1 VSTPGDILNALGRE
15 ARARLA
21 GARDATMP
29 RVFRGRSV
37 EELIPRIER
46 ELGADAIVV
55 RRREGLTGGVLGFF
69 QHPWVEIEAIPGT
82 AGVDVYDEAE
92 SVAPPIA
99 GAEPAQPPPPPVPP
113 PHAAS
118 AYGSAGA
125 TPVQPAAT
133 AGPPFAQPQAPGAA
147 PGVTAIPPLAP
158 QAPSAV
164 AGGSFAG
171 PPPAAAGFI
180 ADEPYAPPSPPLAPP
195 EPVFAQGSAY
205 VTAHLA
211 ALARAERS
219 VPPPLVPEAPP
230 SSVPGPPF
238 VAGPARRPLADEPV
252 DFHELIPQQTRR
264 PAAPIAPP
272 PQADWTAR
280 APAERRTVQPG
291 SHARARAGVEKGL
304 ARYGV
309 GEQLA
314 GELID
319 MALAHA
325 LPLAPRLG
333 LAAAVRSTLAQRIP
347 VAPPLSARGASIVLV
362 GAGGS
367 GKTTCAAAL
376 LSAYRAGSTLP
387 ASFAT
392 IAAEEN
398 GELHLLMAPQL
409 LKPAPMESPRA
420 MRALRRA
427 RAEGLAV
434 LDTPRLSPSDRKG
447 IRRLGK
453 LLGELDPDRILLAL
467 PATLGGAAAA
477 QLLEAL
483 APLRAHALVVTHA
496 DETDQIGV
504 AVEAACRFELAPEF
518 MLSHA
523 RAGGWRLR
531 RLDPAGL
538 AGMVL
543 P

>member
-1 VSTPGDILNALGRE
+1 MSTPGDILNALGRE

-21 GARDATMP
+21 GARDATVP

-55 RRREGLTGGVLGFF
+55 RRREGLTGGVMGFF
-69 QHPWVEIEAIPGT
+69 QHPWVEIEAVPGT

-92 SVAPPIA
+92 SVAPPVA
-99 GAEPAQPPPPPVPP
+99 GEDEAQPLSGPAPPASSVPP

-118 AYGSAGA
+118 AYASAPPPGGVTPAAAGPEPAPRAAPAGA
-125 TPVQPAAT
+125 G
-133 AGPPFAQPQAPGAA
+133 GPLYAQPP
-147 PGVTAIPPLAP
+147 VE
-158 QAPSAV
+158 
-164 AGGSFAG
+164 
-171 PPPAAAGFI
+171 PPPAAAGFVP
-180 ADEPYAPPSPPLAPP
+180 DTPYGHPVAPSPPIAPP

-211 ALARAERS
+211 ALARAEPS
-219 VPPPLVPEAPP
+219 AVPPPLVPEQPP
-230 SSVPGPPF
+230 TAAPPF
-238 VAGPARRPLADEPV
+238 VAGPARRPLTQEPV
-252 DFHELIPQQTRR
+252 DFHDLIPQQTRR

-304 ARYGV
+304 ARYGI

-314 GELID
+314 AELID

-347 VAPPLSARGASIVLV
+347 VAPPLSARGASIVIV

-376 LSAYRAGSTLP
+376 LSAYRAGSTLS

-392 IAAEEN
+392 IAAEES

-447 IRRLGK
+447 IRRLGR
-453 LLGELDPDRILLAL
+453 LLGELEPDRILLAL

-504 AVEAACRFELAPEF
+504 AVEAACRFELAPEL

-523 RAGGWRLR
+523 RTGGWRLR

>member
-1 VSTPGDILNALGRE
+1 MSTPGDILNALGRE

-21 GARDATMP
+21 GARDATTP

-46 ELGADAIVV
+46 DLGADAIVV

-82 AGVDVYDEAE
+82 AGVDVYDEVE
-92 SVAPPIA
+92 SVAPPI
-99 GAEPAQPPPPPVPP
+99 GEEPPPSAQPAPA
-113 PHAAS
+113 PHGAS
-118 AYGSAGA
+118 AYASAAAAPPAFAPSAGLSA
-125 TPVQPAAT
+125 GHVPG
-133 AGPPFAQPQAPGAA
+133 AGPAPGAA
-147 PGVTAIPPLAP
+147 QTPGAGHPGGVQPGTPGLPYAQPGSPPPSFIPDPVP
-158 QAPSAV
+158 SQAP
-164 AGGSFAG
+164 
-171 PPPAAAGFI
+171 
-180 ADEPYAPPSPPLAPP
+180 APPIAPP

-211 ALARAERS
+211 ALARAERT
-219 VPPPLVPEAPP
+219 VPPPLVPEQPP
-230 SSVPGPPF
+230 PTPF
-238 VAGPARRPLADEPV
+238 VAGPPRGRPLSDEPV
-252 DFHELIPQQTRR
+252 DFHELIPEQTRR

-291 SHARARAGVEKGL
+291 SHARARAGVEKSL
-304 ARYGV
+304 ARYGI

-367 GKTTCAAAL
+367 GKTTCCAAL
-376 LSAYRAGSTLP
+376 LSAYRSGSTLS

-392 IAAEEN
+392 IAGEEN

-409 LKPAPMESPRA
+409 LKPAPIESPRA

-434 LDTPRLSPSDRKG
+434 LDTPRLSPSDRKS
-447 IRRLGK
+447 IRRLGR
-453 LLGELDPDRILLAL
+453 LLSELDPDRILLAL
-467 PATLGGAAAA
+467 PATLGSAAAA

-531 RLDPAGL
+531 RLDPVGL